1 MTTLWNPLLAT
12 ESLEHLGDPAGE
24 VRAARDAT
32 VISPLADLACLHATG
47 EEAADFLHN
56 LLTNDIKGLAPEA
69 VQRAGFCTPKGRL
82 LADFLVWHDNGS
94 LLLQT
99 SADLQPAMLKK
110 LSMYILR
117 AKAKLADA
125 GSTLA
130 AIGLAGSGAETLLAS
145 LGASVPEPMR
155 LSRFE
160 HGSVI
165 GLGPRRFQIVV
176 PAAQAAAVWQQL
188 AATARPVG
196 LAAWRWLDIAAGIP
210 HIALQTQELFVPQM
224 VNFELIGGVGFKK
237 GCYPGQEIV
246 ARTQYLG
253 KIKKRMWRAA
263 LAGSSAATIAGPG
276 SPLYAPSTGDQV
288 CGNVVSAAPS
298 PEGGRELLIVVPE
311 DVAHAGQ
318 IQLGAVD
325 GPQLTLLELPYALS

>member
-1 MTTLWNPLLAT
+1 
-12 ESLEHLGDPAGE
+12 
-24 VRAARDAT
+24 
-32 VISPLADLACLHATG
+32 
-47 EEAADFLHN
+47 
-56 LLTNDIKGLAPEA
+56 
-69 VQRAGFCTPKGRL
+69 
-82 LADFLVWHDNGS
+82 
-94 LLLQT
+94 
-99 SADLQPAMLKK
+99 
-110 LSMYILR
+110 MYILR

-130 AIGLAGSGAETLLAS
+130 IIGLAGRGAESLLAG

-165 GLGPRRFQIVV
+165 GLGPLRFQIVV
-176 PAAQAAAVWQQL
+176 PAEQAAALWQKL
-188 AATARPVG
+188 SATARPVG

-210 HIALQTQELFVPQM
+210 HIAPQTQELFVPQM
-224 VNFELIGGVGFKK
+224 VNFELVGGIGFKK

-263 LAGSSAATIAGPG
+263 LADGATITASPG

-288 CGNVVSAAPS
+288 CGNVVNVAPS
-298 PEGGRELLIVVPE
+298 PEGGSELLVVVPE
-311 DVAHAGQ
+311 DVAQAGQ
-318 IQLGAVD
+318 IHLGAVD
-325 GPQLTLLELPYALS
+325 GPQLQLLALPYALS